1 QAPLCSPDLDNSSL
15 ACNSKMSSSDSNK
28 NKAAAPQPIPAAAAQ
43 NRRNSFTGWSH
54 SIFGMPPGRVQQGSS
69 GGVSPPIA
77 YPLHTAHTFS
87 GKDSA
92 TSLPGNAPPPSA
104 FTGIG
109 LFRRLSTSQV
119 QQPAAAT
126 AAPEPVAA
134 VSALDDAVGAHGQS
148 ELRKSA
154 HPLPKTLEEVRGA
167 DDTPPSRPDS
177 RMRNLMLSGQFLL

>member
-1 QAPLCSPDLDNSSL
+1 
-15 ACNSKMSSSDSNK
+15 MSSSNREKQD
-28 NKAAAPQPIPAAAAQ
+28 ATAPQPIPSAAAQ

-54 SIFGMPPGRVQQGSS
+54 SIFSMPSERMQQGAS

-92 TSLPGNAPPPSA
+92 TPLPGNAPAST
-104 FTGIG
+104 FSGIG
-109 LFRRLSTSQV
+109 IFRRLSTSQA
-119 QQPAAAT
+119 QQHTAVTATPKPT
-126 AAPEPVAA
+126 AAM
-134 VSALDDAVGAHGQS
+134 SALDNAVGMHGQP
-148 ELRKSA
+148 EPRKNA
-154 HPLPKTLEEVRGA
+154 HPLTKTLEEVRSV

>member
-1 QAPLCSPDLDNSSL
+1 LDLDNSLL
-15 ACNSKMSSSDSNK
+15 ARNSEMSSNNINK
-28 NKAAAPQPIPAAAAQ
+28 KEAAVPQPIPAAAAQ
-43 NRRNSFTGWSH
+43 SRRNSFTGWSH
-54 SIFGMPPGRVQQGSS
+54 SIFGMPPGRVQQGTSG
-69 GGVSPPIA
+69 GGVSPPMA

-92 TSLPGNAPPPSA
+92 TSLPGNAPPSA
-104 FTGIG
+104 FSGIG
-109 LFRRLSTSQV
+109 LFRRLSTSQA

-126 AAPEPVAA
+126 ATSEPMAAATALDNA
-134 VSALDDAVGAHGQS
+134 VSAHGQS

-154 HPLPKTLEEVRGA
+154 HPLPKTLEEVRSA